1 MESLAISIHGLPN
14 ANETNSYLTLW
25 NIDPSVTEIP
35 YGEAN
40 DGAWYMGPNKDGAA
54 ISYSSPCSPTGATST
69 YYMTIYALSETPP
82 SLPEE
87 DSITIDYT
95 ALIASFDEV
104 TIIDQ
109 IILEYIATSS
119 N

>member
-1 MESLAISIHGLPN
+1 MMERGTWGLIKTVPQFPN
-14 ANETNSYLTLW
+14 
-25 NIDPSVTEIP
+25 
-35 YGEAN
+35 
-40 DGAWYMGPNKDGAA
+40 
-54 ISYSSPCSPTGATST
+54 SSPCSPSGATST

-87 DSITIDYT
+87 DSLTIDYT
-95 ALIASFDEV
+95 ALIASFEEV

-109 IILEYIATSS
+109 IVLEYIATSS